1 MKRIGND
8 WYLGTADAVFQNS
21 QSILVEQPALTLILS
36 ADHIYKMN
44 YHEMVDWHRQH
55 HADITIATIQIDPR
69 QAERFGIAKIDPD
82 YRVVGFE
89 EKPSHGHPTPS
100 VFNPDMLS
108 ASMGIYVFNTDVL
121 LRALRDDARN
131 PDSAHDFGKD
141 VLPAA
146 LGNARVIAYDFRD
159 INDKQARYWRDVGT
173 IDAFYEANL
182 DLVAVTPEFN
192 LYDRKWPI
200 RTRVVQAPPAKFVFA
215 QEGRRMGLAIDSIVC
230 AGCIVSGARVVRSV
244 LSTGVRVNS
253 YCEIEYSILMPNV
266 EIGRNCRI
274 RRAIVDSGA
283 HIPEST
289 VIGYDLE
296 QDRSRG
302 YHVTDS
308 GIVVVPGAE
317 AMSAAPGPSENRA
330 VATQAR
336 VG

>member
-1 MKRIGND
+1 
-8 WYLGTADAVFQNS
+8 L
-21 QSILVEQPALTLILS
+21 
-36 ADHIYKMN
+36 
-44 YHEMVDWHRQH
+44 H
-55 HADITIATIQIDPR
+55 HADITIATIQVDPR
-69 QAERFGIAKIDPD
+69 EAERFGIAEIDPD
-82 YRVVGFE
+82 YQIVGFE
-89 EKPSHGHPTPS
+89 EKPGHGHPAPS

-121 LRALRDDARN
+121 LRALRQDARN

-192 LYDRKWPI
+192 LYDHDWPI

-215 QEGRRMGLAIDSIVC
+215 QEGRRMGVAIDSIVC

-253 YCEIEYSILMPNV
+253 YCEIECSILMPNV
-266 EIGRNCRI
+266 EIGRKSRI

-296 QDRSRG
+296 QDRASG

-308 GIVVVPGAE
+308 GIVVVPA
-317 AMSAAPGPSENRA
+317 ADALNAAPGPRENSRSWA
-330 VATQAR
+330 SSYPGGA
-336 VG
+336 